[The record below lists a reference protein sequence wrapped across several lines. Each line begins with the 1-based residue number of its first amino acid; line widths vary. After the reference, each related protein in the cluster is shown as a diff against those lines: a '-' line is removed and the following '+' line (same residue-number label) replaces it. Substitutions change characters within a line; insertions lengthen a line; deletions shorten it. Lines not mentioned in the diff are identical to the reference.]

1 MAKKS
6 GTKKRTAPSAPK
18 GFVILKDVVSM
29 FRLPPTLKSEDAE
42 KTTNVKVVTTYDIQ
56 EKGFAET
63 TAKTMS
69 LTKETLAKTKKFFVE
84 PYDVIISAAG
94 TIGKTAIIPET
105 LKGNIFPITTLLV
118 IRFHENKEE
127 SAIALLLYLKSAAG
141 QKVIRKMITGKS
153 IKILNIGSMAKMV
166 VPELSADVKKKA
178 LSTFKKI
185 QGLHQK
191 IEDTKTAI
199 SELEAGY
206 WT

>member
-6 GTKKRTAPSAPK
+6 GTKKNTAPGAPK
-18 GFVILKDVVSM
+18 GFVILKDVASM
-29 FRLPPTLKSEDAE
+29 FRLPPTLKSENAQ

-56 EKGFAET
+56 KKGFAET

-69 LTKETLAKTKKFFVE
+69 LTKETLAKTKKFFVA

-127 SAIALLLYLKSAAG
+127 SAIALLLYLKSASG
-141 QKVIRKMITGKS
+141 QKAIKKMITGKT
-153 IKILNIGSMAKMV
+153 IKILNIGTMAKMA
-166 VPELSADVKKKA
+166 VPGLTADVKKKA

-185 QGLHQK
+185 QALHQK

-199 SELEAGY
+199 AGLEAGY